1 MSHLPAGE
9 TGRGVAA
16 ADWRQRAAGR
26 FTALRHRDFRLF
38 WSGHALSVVGT
49 WMQSVALYWLM
60 YRLTA
65 SPFLLGLT
73 GVALS
78 LPILCFSLVGG
89 VIADRVDRRRLV
101 RTTQTLNLVQ
111 AVVLATYVTFG
122 DPAPAALLGLAL
134 ANGVIN
140 AFDFPG
146 RQSFLSELVEP
157 ADLPN
162 AIALT
167 SMVFNGARL
176 VGPAVAGFVLVRA
189 GEAPCFWLNAASYL
203 PLLWNLG
210 RMRLEPRP
218 RGPHAPVLATL
229 LAGVRYAYHTPR
241 LRQLL
246 VLLGLAGML
255 GFQYAVLMPV
265 FADGLLRA
273 GARGYGLLMSAA
285 GLGAVLG
292 TLTLTARLDRPA
304 LRRALFLG
312 LAAFGAGLVAFSYSR
327 QLWLSLG
334 LSFVVGFGM
343 ILFAATTNTLLQ
355 ITVRDEFRGRVMSLF
370 TLMLIGTAP
379 VGSFIM
385 GTVADRLGAP
395 AAVRL
400 AGAACLL
407 GALWLAGRL
416 RAAARREAAGAPAGA
431 APAPQEGT

>member
-1 MSHLPAGE
+1 MSLLPPGGAGPGAG
-9 TGRGVAA
+9 TAA
-16 ADWRQRAAGR
+16 AAWRQRAAGR
-26 FTALRHRDFRLF
+26 FAALRHRNFRLF

-78 LPILCFSLVGG
+78 LPILGFSLVGG
-89 VIADRVDRRRLV
+89 VVADRVDRRRLV
-101 RTTQTLNLVQ
+101 RVTQSLNLLQ
-111 AVVLATYVTFG
+111 AVGLAAYVTFG
-122 DPAPAALLGLAL
+122 DPTPAVLLGLAL
-134 ANGVIN
+134 ANGVVN
-140 AFDFPG
+140 AFDFPA
-146 RQSFLSELVEP
+146 RQSFLSELVPP

-176 VGPAVAGFVLVRA
+176 VGPAIAGFVLVRA

-203 PLLWNLG
+203 LLLWNLT
-210 RMRLEPRP
+210 RMALEPRP
-218 RGPHAPVLATL
+218 RGPHAPALATL
-229 LAGVRYAYHTPR
+229 LEGVRYAYHTPR
-241 LRQLL
+241 IRHLL
-246 VLLGLAGML
+246 SLLGLTGML
-255 GFQYAVLMPV
+255 GFQYGVLMPV
-265 FADGLLRA
+265 FADALLRA
-273 GARGYGLLMSAA
+273 GARGYSLLVSAA
-285 GLGAVLG
+285 GCGAVLG
-292 TLTLTARLDRPA
+292 TLTLTGLRDRPA

-327 QLWLSLG
+327 VLWLSLG

-379 VGSFIM
+379 FGSFIM
-385 GTVADRLGAP
+385 GTVADRVGAP

-400 AGAACLL
+400 AGIACML
-407 GALWLAGRL
+407 GALWVANRL
-416 RAAARREAAGAPAGA
+416 RAAARRDGA
-431 APAPQEGT
+431 QEEER